1 MARQQ
6 DACWQC
12 ATPWSDDGPPATPST
27 RRTRLRARDSADPV
41 RARQRASREHSGIAA
56 AATGDARAVA
66 QARLDMD
73 RWVDEGGRVPFEA
86 AALLRTTTRR

>member
-1 MARQQ
+1 MARQE

-12 ATPWSDDGPPATPST
+12 ATPWDDDGPPTTPST
-27 RRTRLRARDSADPV
+27 RRTRLRPRDSADPV
-41 RARQRASREHSGIAA
+41 RARHRAVGQHSRIAA

-73 RWVDEGGRVPFEA
+73 RWVDEGGPVPFEA